1 MINTRHPHRPDGR
14 HDHRYAT
21 GPAVSWSANGRD
33 MRVTLATG
41 AIIVPAVSGRGAHRR
56 PPVSLVKAYVP
67 ASTYT
72 VR

>member
-14 HDHRYAT
+14 HDYRYAT
-21 GPAVSWSANGRD
+21 GAPVTWVPNGRD
-33 MRVTLATG
+33 MRVTLTSG
-41 AIIVPAVSGRGAHRR
+41 PVIVPAVSGRGAHRR